1 MTSKSNILI
10 TNDDG
15 INSPGIWK
23 IAEAISNFA
32 NVIIVAPDRDQSG
45 QGSSITLLN
54 PLNIE
59 KQTSTIDRIT
69 EVYTVNGT
77 PADCVIIATEE
88 LFPNSIDMV
97 VSGINQGANVGLDIF
112 TSGTFGGALHGYFRE
127 IDSIALSVLYG
138 EDIFYGPAADVG
150 SQMILNIIN
159 MRASRTDKEPILLNI
174 NFPNCDSNDV
184 KGVESTV
191 IGPRL
196 FSEGI
201 EKINRGRRD
210 FYWLK
215 NKTRES
221 FQPEKGTDVWAIKNQ
236 KISVT
241 LVNPY
246 FPVSKNQGIIDQ
258 IVNTT
263 SISY

>member
-1 MTSKSNILI
+1 MSKSNILV

-23 IAEAISNFA
+23 IAEAISVFA

-54 PLNIE
+54 PLNVE
-59 KQTSTIDRIT
+59 KQASQVDGIT
-69 EVYTVNGT
+69 EVYTVDGT
-77 PADCVIIATEE
+77 PADCVIVATEE

-127 IDSIALSVLYG
+127 IDSVALSVLYG
-138 EDIFYGPAADVG
+138 DDIFYQPAVHIGAQII
-150 SQMILNIIN
+150 SNIIN
-159 MRASRTDKEPILLNI
+159 MRSSATNNDPILLNV
-174 NFPNCDSNDV
+174 NFPNCNSKNIN
-184 KGVESTV
+184 GLESTT

-201 EKINRGRRD
+201 EKVNRGRRD

-215 NKTRES
+215 NKTYSSSEAK
-221 FQPEKGTDVWAIKNQ
+221 EGTDVWAIKNQ
-236 KISVT
+236 KVSVT

-246 FPVSKNQGIIDQ
+246 FPASNDHKIINQTID
-258 IVNTT
+258 
-263 SISY
+263 SISIFS

>member
-1 MTSKSNILI
+1 MSKLNILV

-15 INSPGIWK
+15 INSQGIWG
-23 IAEAISNFA
+23 IAEAISDFA

-59 KQTSTIDRIT
+59 KQASRTDKIT
-69 EVYTVNGT
+69 EVYTVDGT
-77 PADCVIIATEE
+77 PADCVIVATEE
-88 LFPNSIDMV
+88 LFPDSIDMV

-127 IDSIALSVLYG
+127 IDSVALSVLYG
-138 EDIFYGPAADVG
+138 DDVFYHPAVHIG
-150 SQMILNIIN
+150 SQIISNLINIRSSKTSN
-159 MRASRTDKEPILLNI
+159 DPVLFNI
-174 NFPNCDSNDV
+174 NFPNCDLKDIN
-184 KGVESTV
+184 GLESTT

-201 EKINRGRRD
+201 EKTNRGRRD

-215 NKTRES
+215 SKTHNSLEA
-221 FQPEKGTDVWAIKNQ
+221 EEGTDVWAIKNQ
-236 KISVT
+236 KVSVT

-246 FPVSKNQGIIDQ
+246 FPVNNDQEIINQTID
-258 IVNTT
+258 
-263 SISY
+263 SISIYP